1 MGEAGAPLGSRVM
14 TQVAFV
20 VPDIEAAVAAYAEL
34 LGMDPAE
41 IYVPPLREGR
51 EYRGK
56 PLPPEVNLRV
66 AMIELDNI
74 TLELI
79 EPIGGPSVWKDV
91 LDEQGGG
98 PAFHHLAFQVG
109 DGAAAVEQLSDRGF
123 DSVHSQI
130 RANGGH
136 MAYVDARQEL
146 GTLIEVLGGEPGE

>member
-20 VPDIEAAVAAYAEL
+20 VPDIEAAVATYAEL
-34 LGMDPAE
+34 LGIDPPE
-41 IYVPPLREGR
+41 IWAPPLREGR
-51 EYRGK
+51 QYLGK
-56 PLPPEVNLRV
+56 PLPAEINMRV

-79 EPIGGPSVWKDV
+79 EPVGGPSVWQDV
-91 LDEQGGG
+91 LDEQGGT
-98 PAFHHLAFQVG
+98 AFHHLAFEVD
-109 DGAAAVEQLSDRGF
+109 DGAAAAAELASRGYE
-123 DSVHSQI
+123 SVHSQI

-146 GTLIEVLGGEPGE
+146 GTLLEVLGGPPGE

>member
-20 VPDIEAAVAAYAEL
+20 VQDIEAAVSTYSEL
-34 LGMDPAE
+34 LGIEPAE
-41 IYVPPLREGR
+41 IYTPPLREGR
-51 EYRGK
+51 EYLGK

-79 EPIGGPSVWKDV
+79 EPLGGPSVWKDV

-98 PAFHHLAFQVG
+98 PVFHHVAFEVD
-109 DGAAAVEQLSDRGF
+109 DGAAATDDLEGRGF
-123 DSVHSQI
+123 AAVHSQI
-130 RANGGH
+130 RANGGR
-136 MAYVDARQEL
+136 MSYVDARAEL
-146 GTLIEVLGGEPGE
+146 GTLIEVLGGEPAG